1 MKVNRI
7 VSHEQVLTT
16 STSLVPN
23 VFLPN
28 PLKME
33 RKQDQ
38 KAVVFISSPFAL
50 VKESLLSF
58 LHNISFHKIELY
70 FGSDNELIIQN
81 NMNGSDSFTQAD
93 RLVSPLPYITECIRP
108 FLSEEITIASYSICI
123 NALPLCSRIFWFYP
137 IPPLVPYISTNFA
150 RLLDQVRFFSL
161 FSSHLDASFEFLFLP
176 SKSK

>member
-108 FLSEEITIASYSICI
+108 FLSEEITIASYSFCI

-137 IPPLVPYISTNFA
+137 LSPLVPYISTNFA

>member
-58 LHNISFHKIELY
+58 LHNISFHNIELY

-81 NMNGSDSFTQAD
+81 NMNGNDSFTQAD

-108 FLSEEITIASYSICI
+108 FLSEEISLASYSICI
-123 NALPLCSRIFWFYP
+123 NALPLCSRISWFYP

>member
-33 RKQDQ
+33 RRQDQ

-123 NALPLCSRIFWFYP
+123 NTLPLCSRIFCFYP
-137 IPPLVPYISTNFA
+137 ISPLVPYISTNFA

>member
-1 MKVNRI
+1 
-7 VSHEQVLTT
+7 
-16 STSLVPN
+16 
-23 VFLPN
+23 
-28 PLKME
+28 ME

-81 NMNGSDSFTQAD
+81 NMNGSEFYAKVD

-108 FLSEEITIASYSICI
+108 FLKEETSLASYSICI
-123 NALPLCSRIFWFYP
+123 NALPLCSRIY
-137 IPPLVPYISTNFA
+137 ST
-150 RLLDQVRFFSL
+150 R
-161 FSSHLDASFEFLFLP
+161 FLP
-176 SKSK
+176 